1 MPNGY
6 ANAERI
12 AQGYFLS
19 MTRHAWVSEVFTS
32 LRRRG
37 VAFLA
42 SAAVGLQEQVKCP
55 PLPQAVVGNEGV
67 ESEHIEPPGIRPA
80 GVFLKE
86 CVRPLPNTG
95 PWLLGPCPARLPIRR
110 APGGSFPP

>member
-55 PLPQAVVGNEGV
+55 PLPQAVVGDEGV
-67 ESEHIEPPGIRPA
+67 EAEHIEPPGIRPA
-80 GVFLKE
+80 GVVLKE
-86 CVRPLPNTG
+86 CVRALPNTG
-95 PWLLGPCPARLPIRR
+95 SVVLGLCAEPLSI
-110 APGGSFPP
+110 

>member
-1 MPNGY
+1 
-6 ANAERI
+6 
-12 AQGYFLS
+12 
-19 MTRHAWVSEVFTS
+19 MTRHTWVSEVFTS

-86 CVRPLPNTG
+86 CVRALPNTG
-95 PWLLGPCPARLPIRR
+95 SVLLGLCAERLPI
-110 APGGSFPP
+110 